1 MEKVFFVEKNTDDPL
16 YIQLYNSIIKEIEV
30 GRLSGDEKM
39 PSIRHLSNNMGIS
52 RTTVENTYAQLVS
65 EGYIYSQPQKGY
77 YVTPM
82 TFNSLRLSEDNIN
95 HETKDRYLEQ
105 EKYQYDFT
113 GEYVE
118 YKNFDMTLWKKNINR
133 TLMDDDLELYHM
145 GHPFGEAR
153 LKEQI
158 CDYFKRVRGVNAEY
172 SQIIIGSGMQGLL
185 IPIARL
191 FQKRDYHIFS
201 IENPGFNTAKD
212 VFDQTK
218 YVINPIG
225 LSDYVLDVKALR
237 GHKNQICFTSPSYQF
252 PYGAI
257 MPMNIRL
264 QLLDWANDSDSY
276 IIEDDYNNEL
286 RYIGKPIRSL
296 QGMDIHG
303 RVIYMGSFSTLL
315 LPSIRISFMILPK
328 SLLATYFKE
337 NYRGTQSAS
346 KLEQLTLA
354 NMLKNGDFGK
364 HVRRLRKNYRS
375 KYFLIKGYLHKHLAS
390 YVDIEIDPAGVACV
404 LKLKQAYNKKRIFA
418 LQKEYQVRFSL
429 LSEFMFDDKR
439 EKEQYI
445 VLNYRGIEES
455 KIEKGIVQIKE
466 ILCRLY

>member
-30 GRLSGDEKM
+30 GYLSGDEKM

-82 TFNSLRLSEDNIN
+82 KFKSLRLRKDSIN
-95 HETKDRYLEQ
+95 HEITDIYLTH

-118 YKNFDMTLWKKNINR
+118 YKNFDMTLWKRNINR
-133 TLMDDDLELYHM
+133 TLMDDDLELYHI
-145 GHPFGEAR
+145 GHPFGETC
-153 LKEQI
+153 LKVQI

-172 SQIIIGSGMQGLL
+172 NQIIIGSGMQGLL

-212 VFDQTK
+212 VFRQTN
-218 YVINPIG
+218 YTIQPIG
-225 LSDYVLDVKALR
+225 LKDNVLDVKALK
-237 GHKNQICFTSPSYQF
+237 GDKKHICFTSPSYQF

-257 MPMNIRL
+257 MPMNTRL
-264 QLLDWANDSDSY
+264 QLLDWANHSDSY
-276 IIEDDYNNEL
+276 IIEDDYINEL

-296 QGMDIHG
+296 QGMDIHE

-315 LPSIRISFMILPK
+315 LPSIRISFMVLPK
-328 SLLATYFKE
+328 PLLSSYFEE

-375 KYFLIKGYLHKHLAS
+375 KYFLVKEYLHKHLAS
-390 YVDIEIDPAGVACV
+390 YVNIEIDPAGVTCV
-404 LKLKQAYNKKRIFA
+404 LKLKQGYNKKRIFA

-429 LSEFMFDDKR
+429 LSEFMIDDNQ